1 METLHT
7 IRKWLDKIVGTI
19 CIFLFA
25 LMVVVGSYQI
35 ITRFIFNNPSTIS
48 EELLTYS
55 FAWMA
60 MFATAYVF
68 GKRDHMRMTFVVDKL
83 APAQRKV
90 LEIVLE
96 VLVIAFAAIVLI
108 YGGFNIMGLT
118 MTQKTASL
126 GVMMG
131 QVYAVVP
138 LSGILIAIY
147 GILNVVDLCKGTKEK
162 KRRRNNYEHCTCIR
176 TDYFS
181 PLDYHAD
188 CRCADRSSTW
198 CIFRMCNS
206 SNHGFEC
213 SRTDRMPEN
222 LLRYLCIQPACY
234 PVLYSCRKYY
244 E

>member
-7 IRKWLDKIVGTI
+7 IRKWLDRIVGTI

-83 APAQRKV
+83 APAQRKM

-138 LSGILIAIY
+138 ISGILIAIY
-147 GILNVVDLCKGTKEK
+147 GILNVVDLCKGYERKEEEEK
-162 KRRRNNYEHCTCIR
+162 
-176 TDYFS
+176 
-181 PLDYHAD
+181 
-188 CRCADRSSTW
+188 
-198 CIFRMCNS
+198 
-206 SNHGFEC
+206 
-213 SRTDRMPEN
+213 
-222 LLRYLCIQPACY
+222 
-234 PVLYSCRKYY
+234 
-244 E
+244 

>member
-83 APAQRKV
+83 APAQRKSV
-90 LEIVLE
+90 GNR
-96 VLVIAFAAIVLI
+96 A
-108 YGGFNIMGLT
+108 G
-118 MTQKTASL
+118 S
-126 GVMMG
+126 
-131 QVYAVVP
+131 P
-138 LSGILIAIY
+138 
-147 GILNVVDLCKGTKEK
+147 C
-162 KRRRNNYEHCTCIR
+162 HCICSHR
-176 TDYFS
+176 TD
-181 PLDYHAD
+181 LW
-188 CRCADRSSTW
+188 R
-198 CIFRMCNS
+198 I
-206 SNHGFEC
+206 
-213 SRTDRMPEN
+213 
-222 LLRYLCIQPACY
+222 
-234 PVLYSCRKYY
+234 
-244 E
+244 